1 MNKYISNNLDYIL
14 NLTNQ
19 KKPKIGIVLGSGLK
33 SFANIINNKITI
45 KYSDLNG
52 FPQPKVEGHQGEL
65 IIGNIE
71 SKLIACLS
79 GRSHPYEGD
88 ISSMVNPIRTLK
100 SIGCDEIIFTNSA
113 GCLVKSWKVGDLM
126 IIKDHINFIP
136 GNPLV
141 GDNDNNFG
149 PRFPNLDNV
158 YEVSIRNKFKKA
170 ANLLKINLREGV
182 YIACLGPN
190 FETPAEINAFR
201 IMGADAVGM
210 STIPEVLIAKHCGL
224 KISGISVLTNF
235 ASGIEK
241 TPLTHEETLLNAS
254 KSSKKLIELVN
265 LYISEFN

>member
-79 GRSHPYEGD
+79 RRSHPYEGD

-100 SIGCDEIIFTNSA
+100 MFQSMTRFSR
-113 GCLVKSWKVGDLM
+113 
-126 IIKDHINFIP
+126 INF
-136 GNPLV
+136 
-141 GDNDNNFG
+141 
-149 PRFPNLDNV
+149 PRKTRVN
-158 YEVSIRNKFKKA
+158 R
-170 ANLLKINLREGV
+170 LLPFFILCVVLR
-182 YIACLGPN
+182 
-190 FETPAEINAFR
+190 
-201 IMGADAVGM
+201 
-210 STIPEVLIAKHCGL
+210 
-224 KISGISVLTNF
+224 
-235 ASGIEK
+235 
-241 TPLTHEETLLNAS
+241 
-254 KSSKKLIELVN
+254 
-265 LYISEFN
+265 